1 MKKHISSTYNCP
13 AVKFT
18 PLFNRNFTFAA
29 LSGVSEIDFAR
40 IQRFDHKIFRGSY
53 RIEGKYD
60 QA

>member
-1 MKKHISSTYNCP
+1 MSSTCNCP

-29 LSGVSEIDFAR
+29 LPGVSETDFTR
-40 IQRFDHKIFRGSY
+40 IQRFDLKIFRGSY
-53 RIEGKYD
+53 KIEGKYD

>member
-1 MKKHISSTYNCP
+1 MSSTYNCP

-40 IQRFDHKIFRGSY
+40 LQRFDHKIFRGSY